1 MKSSVLNFLSKNLLI
16 AGLFLCALFILD
28 PACSYGTAPLTFEK
42 LLCDFSVLPDN
53 IDHGKPAF
61 SWIVKGSKR
70 NASQAAFRI
79 TVATS
84 VQHLKEGNPDMWDS
98 GLKMSDESLHHR
110 YAGKPLE
117 SNTVY
122 FWQVFV
128 RDNQGHELLSTIQRF
143 ETSLLHQYEWKAS
156 WIGTGPARVQ
166 LPAKGFFMDA
176 KEEKD
181 MPDTITH
188 NGRSLL
194 LRKSMN
200 IDTNG
205 IKTARAFVSGLG
217 FYELFVNG
225 QKVGNYK
232 LNPAKTNYTKEVLF
246 DAYELKDF
254 FQQGENVLGIHLGNG
269 WYNPYK
275 KWWKE
280 YRMQW
285 FGHKKAILQI
295 HLEYEDGRK
304 EIILSDDSWKTH
316 PGPVLYNCI
325 YDGEI
330 YDAREELSRWNMPDY
345 DDSQW
350 QAAVTMQAP
359 GGEMRSQRLQ
369 AMEIVEVKKPVR
381 SWSVHKDTLLYDMGQ
396 NYTGSIQIK
405 LKGKAGSKVHLRFAE
420 DIYDNGRLD
429 ITSNERA
436 AAKAEY
442 ILKGEDEEIYEPRF
456 TYYGYQYA
464 EITFEGDPIVVTDV
478 QGLVIHSNMP
488 QSGQFSCSHD
498 LINKIHHATVW
509 SQKSNSIGYP
519 MDCPQRDERLGW
531 LGDVQVSAEQ
541 AMFNFDMSLF
551 FGNWLTGIRKNQDES
566 TGDIPIISP
575 RPYIKDEGVE
585 WSSTYL
591 IMVWQH
597 YLYYGDKRIL
607 EEHYGAMKRY
617 LDFLGKISTQNI
629 VPNGWIGDWGS
640 MVKGWKEGQPVSV
653 STAFYYYNAI
663 TLEKVAGV
671 LGRSK
676 DQIQF
681 ARLAQSIQASYNQ
694 KFFDAN
700 HNDYNDGSQM
710 ANAFPLY
717 LGLQPNERTPSIL
730 RNLVHDIVVNNDTHL
745 TTGVLG
751 TKYMIDA
758 LSMYDRSDI
767 AWALATQTTYPS
779 WHAMMQKYNTMCEF
793 WTMKQSKN
801 HVMMGSIDA
810 WFYKELAGIR
820 MKEAYPAFGQ
830 FIIRPY
836 FADGLDFVNASFESI
851 RGTISASWRKAD
863 GSYFVNVTIPF
874 NTQAEIVLPKHA
886 KAVLLCDGAE
896 PSDVDGILSKDENG
910 NEWVIR
916 AGSGSYQFEI
926 AVGSN

>member
-1 MKSSVLNFLSKNLLI
+1 MKPFSPGFFAKNPLI
-16 AGLFLCALFILD
+16 SGLFICATYLFF
-28 PACSYGTAPLTFEK
+28 CVSVYGTAPLSFQK
-42 LLCDFSVLPDN
+42 LLCDFSEQPDN
-53 IDHGKPAF
+53 IDHGQPAF
-61 SWIVKGSKR
+61 SWIINAAKR
-70 NASQAAFRI
+70 NSSQKAFRI

-84 VQHLKEGNPDMWDS
+84 EQNLLEDHPDLWDT
-98 GLKMSDESLHHR
+98 GLILNEESLHHL
-110 YAGKPLE
+110 YAGKPLL
-117 SNTVY
+117 SNKEY
-122 FWQVFV
+122 FWQVFI
-128 RDNQGHELLSTIQRF
+128 RDNEGHELLSPIQRF
-143 ETSLLHQYEWKAS
+143 TTAVLHQSDWDAV
-156 WIGTGPARVQ
+156 WIGAGPAVAQ

-181 MPDTITH
+181 MPDTIAH
-188 NGRSLL
+188 DGRSLL
-194 LRKSMN
+194 LRKSLSLG
-200 IDTNG
+200 TG
-205 IKTARAFVSGLG
+205 VKSARVFVSGLG
-217 FYELFVNG
+217 FYELYING
-225 QKVGNYK
+225 KIAGNYK
-232 LNPAKTNYTKEVLF
+232 LNPAKTNYTKEVLY
-246 DAYELKDF
+246 DRYDLKDF
-254 FQQGENVLGIHLGNG
+254 LVPGENVVGFHLGNG

-285 FGHKKAILQI
+285 FGHKKAILQVHI
-295 HLEYEDGRK
+295 EYEDGRR
-304 EIILSDDSWKTH
+304 EVITTDESWKTH

-325 YDGEI
+325 YDGEV
-330 YDAREELSRWNMPDY
+330 YDAREETMGWNMPGY
-345 DDSQW
+345 NDSHW
-350 QAAVTMQAP
+350 KKAVQMQPP
-359 GGEMRSQRLQ
+359 GGQMRAQRLQ
-369 AMEIVEVKKPVR
+369 AMEIVEVKKPAR
-381 SWSVHKDTLLYDMGQ
+381 NWSVHRDTLLYDMGQ
-396 NYTGSIQIK
+396 NYTGSIRIK
-405 LKGKAGSKVHLRFAE
+405 LKGKKGSKMHVRFAE
-420 DIYDNGRLD
+420 DVYDNGRLD

-436 AAKAEY
+436 AAQAEY
-442 ILKGEDEEIYEPRF
+442 ILKGEEEETYEPRF

-464 EITFEGDPIVVTDV
+464 EITFEGDPIIITDV
-478 QGLVIHSNMP
+478 EGLVIHSNMP
-488 QSGQFSCSHD
+488 QSGAFNCSHD

-551 FGNWLTGIRKNQDES
+551 FGNWLTGIRKNQDEKS
-566 TGDIPIISP
+566 GDIPIISP

-617 LDFLGKISTQNI
+617 MEFLRKISTDNI

-653 STAFYYYNAI
+653 STAFYFYNAR
-663 TLEKVAGV
+663 TLEKVAAV
-671 LGRSK
+671 LGYSK
-676 DQIQF
+676 DQVHF
-681 ARLAQSIQASYNQ
+681 ANLAQKIKASYNQ

-710 ANAFPLY
+710 ANAFALY
-717 LGLQPNERTPSIL
+717 LGLQPEERSPSIL
-730 RNLVHDIVVNNDTHL
+730 RNLVHDIVVNNNTHL

-758 LSMYDRSDI
+758 LSMFNRSDI
-767 AWALATQTTYPS
+767 SWSLATQITYPS

-820 MKEAYPAFGQ
+820 MDENHPAFRQ
-830 FIIRPY
+830 FTIRPY

-851 RGTISASWRKAD
+851 RGNIRVSWSKTE
-863 GSYFVNVTIPF
+863 GSYVVNVTIPF
-874 NTQAEIVLPKHA
+874 NTTAEVVLPA
-886 KAVLLCDGAE
+886 KFGSTILCEGMD
-896 PSDVDGILSKDENG
+896 PSEVEGIVSKDEN
-910 NEWVIR
+910 NAEWVIR

-926 AVGSN
+926 TAGNH